1 MAAKHSEKRTQSKQG
16 RGIWVWKLCVSL
28 LWAAV
33 ILFCFVHRKEIS
45 VSEILHFTPSNPVL
59 AAVIIL
65 LLFAV
70 KSLTIVLYSGLLYAA
85 NGILFPLPVAV
96 GLNLLG
102 TAVMVSIPYLIG
114 RKLGK
119 NIVERVVAKYPKAEQ
134 LRELRQENDLFF
146 TFFVRLVGL
155 LPCDVVSLY
164 FGAIGVRFRN
174 YLLGCLLGMLPPCIT
189 LAVMGMSISNPR
201 SPEFILSVLVQL
213 GCMAGSA
220 VIYHIYQKR
229 RKKNNNF

>member
-45 VSEILHFTPSNPVL
+45 VSEILRFTPSNPVL
-59 AAVIIL
+59 AAAIIL

-146 TFFVRLVGL
+146 TFFRYSNARQWDSVCRTWCFSDACWLVHSRDSPL
-155 LPCDVVSLY
+155 RRVADIPSCDRPY
-164 FGAIGVRFRN
+164 TGIAFPI
-174 YLLGCLLGMLPPCIT
+174 P
-189 LAVMGMSISNPR
+189 
-201 SPEFILSVLVQL
+201 LSVL
-213 GCMAGSA
+213 S
-220 VIYHIYQKR
+220 
-229 RKKNNNF
+229 